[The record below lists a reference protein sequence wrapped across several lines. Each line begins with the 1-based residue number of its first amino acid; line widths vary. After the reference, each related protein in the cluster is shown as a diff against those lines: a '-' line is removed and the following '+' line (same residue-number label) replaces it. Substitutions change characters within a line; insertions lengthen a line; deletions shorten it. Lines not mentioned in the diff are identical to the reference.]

1 MTNIYEEAVRSMN
14 PEDIANWQTDLY
26 LKVTPESR
34 RLVEKYDYKNL
45 VETFVDNI
53 DHELWYDI
61 PFAYTPEW
69 EGRGR

>member
-1 MTNIYEEAVRSMN
+1 MTNIYKEAVRNMN
-14 PEDIANWQTDLY
+14 PKDIANWQTDLY

-34 RLVEKYDYKNL
+34 QLVENYDYKNL

-61 PFAYTPEW
+61 PFAYTPGW
-69 EGRGR
+69 ERRGR

>member
-45 VETFVDNI
+45 VETFIDNI

-61 PFAYTPEW
+61 PFAYTPGWEW
-69 EGRGR
+69 RGR